1 MYVCMEKPSIDH
13 CAVACCIACC
23 IAFCFFFFAFP
34 RFSYVND
41 AVLVPVSRN
50 LRKKSSEVSI
60 KIGSTPATFSFK
72 GQATKHNFK
81 MAKVAVTGDGELL

>member
-1 MYVCMEKPSIDH
+1 MYVWKNHQLTIVQLL
-13 CAVACCIACC
+13 AVLLAVLLSG
-23 IAFCFFFFAFP
+23 FFFAFP

-81 MAKVAVTGDGELL
+81 MAKVAVCGDGELL